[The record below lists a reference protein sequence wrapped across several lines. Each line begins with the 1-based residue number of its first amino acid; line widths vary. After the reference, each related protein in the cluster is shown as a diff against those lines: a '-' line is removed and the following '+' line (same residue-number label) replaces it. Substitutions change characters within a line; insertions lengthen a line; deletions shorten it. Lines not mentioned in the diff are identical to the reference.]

1 MRPIS
6 SHALYLDLLQDLDLS
21 HGSDLTIY
29 PWDTSSTA
37 ARKALAKSFLKKFSD
52 DADSTLCDK
61 VALDKF
67 LSVNERCGTWQLECT
82 DLLDEVLIGTLKK
95 YLYNFFHTG
104 YREIVRI
111 HDEGFDQHYVNQQ
124 PLIHSFS
131 SVLDEAKC
139 GPGSSFGSESTDFYT
154 KLFDSKLSCTST
166 GLSRVYTNYISTY
179 PLWTEAEETRRRS
192 WGESNIVAGNR
203 LYFVP
208 KDASTSR
215 SICVEP
221 VLNMFFQLGL
231 GKIIEKR
238 LKFFFGISLD
248 DQPDINRSL
257 ARLGSETDEYVTI
270 DLSSASDSM
279 SLKMVRSLFP
289 SDFVTWLEMFRSPS
303 SDINGVPVVL
313 NMLST
318 MGNGFTF
325 PLQTALFSCIVAAAY
340 EVDEKKR
347 VDSPHDA
354 LNLFTKRLPNWSV
367 FGDDIICSKRVFGKV
382 MRLLKLTGFEAN
394 RDKTFFEGSFRESCG
409 HDYFLGRNVRGV
421 FCKTLR
427 EPQNLYSLINLLN
440 KWSHDNG
447 YPLPKT
453 VCRLLRSV
461 PRIVVPPWESEDCG
475 IWMPERLLYL
485 YKHNLRVNR
494 NGSLLYKRFVPR
506 QVGMRIENEKIH
518 VPRRMKPRR
527 FNPAGLYLAFLS
539 GHITNGKILTRPGKV
554 HYVTKWGVAPNWSY
568 HPTVENPFKGSLGG
582 PGLESPE
589 LINLIS
595 AW

>member
-21 HGSDLTIY
+21 FGCDLTIY
-29 PWDTSSTA
+29 PWDSSSFAT
-37 ARKALAKSFLKKFSD
+37 RKALSKSFLKKFSD
-52 DADSTLCDK
+52 DADSALCDK

-67 LSVNERCGTWQLECT
+67 LSVNERCGTWQLEYM
-82 DLLDEVLIGTLKK
+82 DLRDELLVGTLKK
-95 YLYNFFHTG
+95 YLWNFFHVG
-104 YREIVRI
+104 YRQLSDSGREI
-111 HDEGFDQHYVNQQ
+111 GLNQV
-124 PLIHSFS
+124 PLVHSFS
-131 SVLDEAKC
+131 SVLDEARC
-139 GPGSSFGSESTDFYT
+139 GPGAAFGSESTDFYT
-154 KLFDSKLSCTST
+154 KMFDSKLSCTSV
-166 GLSRVYTNYISTY
+166 GLCRAYTNYIQAY

-192 WGESNIVAGNR
+192 WGEPSIVAGNR

-208 KDASTSR
+208 KDATTSR

-221 VLNMFFQLGL
+221 VLNMFYQLGM
-231 GKIIEKR
+231 GRIIEKR
-238 LKFFFGISLD
+238 LKNFFGISLD
-248 DQPDINRSL
+248 NQPDINRKL
-257 ARLGSETDEYVTI
+257 ARLGSESGEYVTI

-279 SLKMVRSLFP
+279 SLSMVRTLFP
-289 SDFVTWLEMFRSPS
+289 ADFVSWLEIMRSPCS
-303 SDINGVPVVL
+303 EIEGKQVVL

-340 EVDEKKR
+340 EVDEKTR
-347 VDSPHDA
+347 VDSPHD
-354 LNLFTKRLPNWSV
+354 LNNLFTKRLPNWSV

-382 MRLLKLTGFEAN
+382 MRLLKLTGFEVN
-394 RDKTFFEGSFRESCG
+394 RDKTFSEGSFRESCG
-409 HDYFLGRNVRGV
+409 HDYFMGKNVRGV
-421 FCKTLR
+421 YCKSLKT
-427 EPQNLYSLINLLN
+427 PQDLYSLINLLN

-453 VCRLLRSV
+453 ICRLLRSV
-461 PRIVVPPWESEDCG
+461 PRIVVPPWETADCG

-494 NGSLLYKRFVPR
+494 NGTLLYKRFVPK
-506 QVGMRIENEKIH
+506 QVGMRIQDEKIH
-518 VPRRMKPRR
+518 VPRRARPRR
-527 FNPAGLYLAFLS
+527 YNPAGLYLAFLS

-554 HYVTKWGVAPNWSY
+554 RYVTKWATAPNWSY